1 VGLVVASLDA
11 RRRSHG
17 RPYTVLCC
25 DNLPHNG
32 VLVRGLVLELAQ
44 RRDPALAAWIETH
57 VTFPSTMVDRIVP
70 ATTAQDVEEN
80 DRAIGM
86 HDAAVVVCEPFR
98 QWVIEDAFV
107 AGRPPWE
114 RAGAQLVSDVAPFE
128 TMKLRLLNGS
138 HSAFAYLG
146 YLAGHEF
153 VYQVAA
159 QPDFVAYMRALMAEA
174 VPTLHVP
181 ASVDL
186 AAYREALVERFG
198 NPALPHRT
206 KQIAMD
212 GSQKLPQRLLAT
224 LRENLA
230 AGRPIV
236 RLTLAVAAWMRYAAG
251 VDEQG
256 APIDVADPLKAEF
269 AAIGERHRG
278 DAPALAEALLGLRA
292 IFGDDLP
299 RDPRVTEPVRT
310 WLAMLLR
317 DGSERT
323 VAACNRGPE

>member
-1 VGLVVASLDA
+1 
-11 RRRSHG
+11 
-17 RPYTVLCC
+17 
-25 DNLPHNG
+25 
-32 VLVRGLVLELAQ
+32 
-44 RRDPALAAWIETH
+44 
-57 VTFPSTMVDRIVP
+57 MVDRIVP
-70 ATTAQDVEEN
+70 ATTPADVEEN

-98 QWVIEDAFV
+98 QWVIEDTFV
-107 AGRPPWE
+107 AGRPSWE
-114 RAGAQLVSDVAPFE
+114 RAGAELVSDVAPFE

-153 VYQVAA
+153 IYQVAA
-159 QPDFVAYMRALMAEA
+159 QPAFAAYMRALMAEA
-174 VPTLHVP
+174 SPTLRVP

-186 AAYREALVERFG
+186 GAYRTALVERFG

-212 GSQKLPQRLLAT
+212 GSQKLPQRLLGT
-224 LRENLA
+224 VRENLD
-230 AGRPIV
+230 AGRPV
-236 RLTLAVAAWMRYAAG
+236 AHLALAVAAWMRYVAG

-269 AAIGERHRG
+269 AAIARRHRG
-278 DAPALAEALLGLRA
+278 DPRALCDALLALRT

-299 RDPRVTEPVRT
+299 RDPRFAEGVRG
-310 WLAMLLR
+310 WLETLFR
-317 DGSERT
+317 DGAART
-323 VAACNRGPE
+323 VAACNHRD